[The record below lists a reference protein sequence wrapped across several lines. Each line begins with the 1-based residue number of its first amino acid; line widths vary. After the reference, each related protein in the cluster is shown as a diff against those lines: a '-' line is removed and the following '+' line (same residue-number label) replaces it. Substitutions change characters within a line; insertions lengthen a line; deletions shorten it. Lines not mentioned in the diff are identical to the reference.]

1 MLMLVHWK
9 RVLAVALVLMV
20 ALAVGASWS
29 VADDDRESTPKP
41 GEVAPLKDLLA
52 LVQKKYPGQILE
64 VELEQEEYGDKDIWI
79 YEVKILTRRGR
90 VYELEYDAATLELLD
105 TEGLVHGR

>member
-20 ALAVGASWS
+20 TFAVGASWS
-29 VADDDRESTPKP
+29 VADDDQESAPKP
-41 GEVAPLKDLLA
+41 GEVAPLRDLLA

-79 YEVKILTRRGR
+79 YEIKILTRRGR
-90 VYELEYDAATLELLD
+90 VFELEYDAATLELLD
-105 TEGLVHGR
+105 TEGLPHGR

>member
-1 MLMLVHWK
+1 MLMLVHCK
-9 RVLAVALVLMV
+9 RVFAVALVLLA
-20 ALAVGASWS
+20 ALAVGSSWS
-29 VADDDRESTPKP
+29 VADDDRERAPKP
-41 GEVAPLKDLLA
+41 GEVAPLRELLA

-79 YEVKILTRRGR
+79 YEVKMLTRRGR
-90 VYELEYDAATLELLD
+90 VFELEYDAATLELLA

>member
-1 MLMLVHWK
+1 MLMPVHWK
-9 RVLAVALVLMV
+9 RFLGVLLVVLA

-29 VADDDRESTPKP
+29 IADDDRESAPLP
-41 GEVAPLKDLLA
+41 GEVAPLRELLV
-52 LVQKKYPGQILE
+52 LVQKKYPGRILE

-79 YEVKILTRRGR
+79 YEIKILTHKGR

>member
-1 MLMLVHWK
+1 MLMLVYWK
-9 RVLAVALVLMV
+9 RVLAVALVLMA
-20 ALAVGASWS
+20 ALAVAASLS
-29 VADDDRESTPKP
+29 VADNDREHAPKP
-41 GEVAPLKDLLA
+41 GEVAPLRDLLA

-79 YEVKILTRRGR
+79 YEVKMLTRRGR

-105 TEGLVHGR
+105 TEGLEHGR